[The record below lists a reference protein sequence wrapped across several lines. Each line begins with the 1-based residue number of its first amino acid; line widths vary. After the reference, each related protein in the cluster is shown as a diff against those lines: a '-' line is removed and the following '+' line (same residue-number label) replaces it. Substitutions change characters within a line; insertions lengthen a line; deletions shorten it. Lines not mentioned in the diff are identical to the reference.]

1 MNKNLIKRLH
11 SRLGYW
17 IKYERKRLL
26 ALTNNPNLR
35 QDKFIYIDKRDG
47 LNHLDQN
54 ITICSRSTLSRI
66 ENGQVVYDSSIVN
79 IFLNRFNKKF
89 RINEVD
95 QHLIDSCIQA
105 FYVYLLQNSKIST
118 KYLSVILEDTNF
130 KVKDN
135 FLWNEDYKVLI
146 KIVKWYQSF
155 DILDEVELK
164 DFISKFEF
172 YHESLQVI
180 LIYYLGFSVYFNPEL
195 WGYHIQISALI
206 NEKFSDDIFLQ
217 MFHLLFNK
225 NEAIVI
231 RSFYQLNDQLNS
243 NSFLNQILMIFK
255 VMFIHS
261 YFERDYL
268 HLKYISLVHKI
279 RTINYTPQ
287 DNYENLIFHFLNQ
300 NRIEDNSSIE
310 ELLLMIKDEPVP
322 RVVNRLVLQKM
333 VPKVRTKNQLS
344 IILASLLE
352 N

>member
-164 DFISKFEF
+164 DLLQQSV
-172 YHESLQVI
+172 HCSLDGECVSI
-180 LIYYLGFSVYFNPEL
+180 RDADGIGEKIFSRTPVWLRYDKQTLVQDITSLFT
-195 WGYHIQISALI
+195 S
-206 NEKFSDDIFLQ
+206 EKV
-217 MFHLLFNK
+217 HLV
-225 NEAIVI
+225 A
-231 RSFYQLNDQLNS
+231 
-243 NSFLNQILMIFK
+243 
-255 VMFIHS
+255 
-261 YFERDYL
+261 
-268 HLKYISLVHKI
+268 
-279 RTINYTPQ
+279 T
-287 DNYENLIFHFLNQ
+287 
-300 NRIEDNSSIE
+300 
-310 ELLLMIKDEPVP
+310 
-322 RVVNRLVLQKM
+322 
-333 VPKVRTKNQLS
+333 
-344 IILASLLE
+344 A
-352 N
+352 